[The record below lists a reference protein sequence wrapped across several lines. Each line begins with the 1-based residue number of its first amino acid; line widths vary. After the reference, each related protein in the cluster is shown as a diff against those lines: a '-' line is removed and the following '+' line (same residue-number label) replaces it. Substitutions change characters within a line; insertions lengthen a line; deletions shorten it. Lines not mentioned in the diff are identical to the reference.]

1 MRSKT
6 MRANLMLLLTATIW
20 GTAFVAQ
27 SVGMDHVGPFTFIC
41 VRYLIGGLFLLPCI
55 RLLDRLNGRPA
66 AAAPE
71 NRRVHVV
78 GGVCCGVALFVA
90 SAFQQLGIQRTSV
103 GKAGFMTALYILIV
117 PLLGLF
123 VGKRI
128 SRRIWG
134 CVGVALIGMYLLC
147 ITESFAVAA
156 GDLLVMACAVG
167 YSIHILV
174 IDRFSPR
181 VDGVRMSC
189 IQFFTAGVLGLIP
202 MLLERPS
209 AGNILAAA
217 MPILYAGVLSSG
229 VAYTLQVVAQKDT
242 DPTVATLIM
251 SLESVISMLA
261 GWAVLGQAL
270 SPRELGGCALVFAAI
285 IVAQRPERKKS
296 MTCKKV

>member
-6 MRANLMLLLTATIW
+6 MRANLLLLLTATIW

-41 VRYLIGGLFLLPCI
+41 VRYWIGGLFLLPCI
-55 RLLDRLNGRPA
+55 RLLDRVAGRPA

-71 NRRVHVV
+71 NRRVHLI
-78 GGVCCGVALFVA
+78 GGVCCGAALFVA
-90 SAFQQLGIQRTSV
+90 SVLQQLGIQRTSV
-103 GKAGFMTALYILIV
+103 GKAGFLTALYILIV

-123 VGKRI
+123 VGKRV

-134 CVGVALIGMYLLC
+134 CVAVALVGMYLLC
-147 ITESFAVAA
+147 MTESLSVSA
-156 GDLLVMACAVG
+156 GDLLVMLCAVG
-167 YSIHILV
+167 FSIHILV
-174 IDRFSPR
+174 IDHFSPR

-189 IQFFTAGVLGLIP
+189 IQFFTAGALGIVP
-202 MLLERPS
+202 MLLEQPDLS
-209 AGNILAAA
+209 SLLAAA
-217 MPILYAGVLSSG
+217 APILYAGVLSSG

-261 GWAVLGQAL
+261 GWVILGQAL
-270 SPRELGGCALVFAAI
+270 SPREVAGCALVFAAI
-285 IVAQRPERKKS
+285 IVDQLPERAAR
-296 MTCKKV
+296 TV

>member
-6 MRANLMLLLTATIW
+6 MRANLLLLLTATIW

-41 VRYLIGGLFLLPCI
+41 VRYWIGGLFLLPCI
-55 RLLDRLNGRPA
+55 RLLDRVAGRSA
-66 AAAPE
+66 ADAPE
-71 NRRVHVV
+71 NRRVHLI

-90 SAFQQLGIQRTSV
+90 SVLQQLGIQRTTV
-103 GKAGFMTALYILIV
+103 GKAGFLTALYILIV

-123 VGKRI
+123 VGKRV

-134 CVGVALIGMYLLC
+134 CVAVALVGMYLLC
-147 ITESFAVAA
+147 MTESMSVST
-156 GDLLVMACAVG
+156 GDLLVMLCAVG
-167 YSIHILV
+167 FSIHILV
-174 IDRFSPR
+174 IDHFSPR

-189 IQFFTAGVLGLIP
+189 IQFFTAGALGIVP
-202 MLLERPS
+202 MLLEQPNLS
-209 AGNILAAA
+209 SLLAAA
-217 MPILYAGVLSSG
+217 APILYAGVLSSG

-261 GWAVLGQAL
+261 GWVILGQAL
-270 SPRELGGCALVFAAI
+270 SPRELAGCALVFAAI
-285 IVAQRPERKKS
+285 IVAQLPER
-296 MTCKKV
+296 VRAA